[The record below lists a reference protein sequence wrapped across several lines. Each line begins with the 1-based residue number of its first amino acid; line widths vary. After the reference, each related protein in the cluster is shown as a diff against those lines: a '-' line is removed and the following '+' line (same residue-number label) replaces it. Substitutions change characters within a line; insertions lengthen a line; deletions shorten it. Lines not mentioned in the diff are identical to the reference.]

1 MKVIAFEKQ
10 SIAEDAGFRIGDDLV
25 RINGHPVRDEIDLKF
40 HAGGEELEM
49 EVVRD
54 GKKVIFEIEK
64 DHDDSLG
71 AVFEDTIYRSCGN
84 NCIFC
89 FVDQNPAGLRK
100 SLYFKDEDFRL
111 SFLHGNYVTLTNV
124 GRADLRRIVEQRLSP
139 LYISVHSTDPE
150 IRRLMLGL
158 KKDDRLIE
166 KIRFLAE
173 NKIELHAQIVLCP
186 SINDGES
193 MVRTIRD
200 LALYYPQLRSI
211 AVVPVGLTKHR
222 QRLYPLQPATPRFAK
237 DLIGKVEELAS
248 EFERNIGDSFVY
260 PADEFYLLAGT
271 EFPPAGRYGEFAQIE
286 NGVGMARKFID
297 RFEEQRQYL
306 PRKIKRSR
314 MVTLVSGVL
323 AAPIIERWVIPSLNG
338 VENLT
343 AEVVAVKNVFYGD
356 SVTATGLLTGQ
367 DIYKQLGRRSLGD
380 MVVLPANCLNYDG
393 IFLDDWTPEQL
404 QGQLKKPLE
413 IVDDDFL
420 SFLEKLKDK
429 EDSGE

>member
-1 MKVIAFEKQ
+1 MKIFAFEKQ
-10 SIAEDAGFRIGDDLV
+10 STAEKAGLRIGDDVV

-40 HAGGEELEM
+40 YAGGEELEI
-49 EVVRD
+49 EVVRA

-64 DHDDSLG
+64 DYDDSLG

-124 GRADLRRIVEQRLSP
+124 GRSDLRRIVEQRLSP

-193 MVRTIRD
+193 MIRTIRD
-200 LALYYPQLRSI
+200 LARFYPQLRSV

-222 QRLYPLQPATPRFAK
+222 QGLYPLQPVTSRSAR
-237 DLIGKVEELAS
+237 DLIVAVEELAS
-248 EFERNIGDSFVY
+248 EFKRNMGDSFVY
-260 PADEFYLLAGT
+260 PADEFYLSAGI
-271 EFPPAGRYGEFAQIE
+271 EFPSAERYGEFAQIE

-297 RFEEQRQYL
+297 QFEEQRQHL
-306 PRKIKRSR
+306 PHRIKNSR
-314 MVTLVSGVL
+314 TVTLVSGVL
-323 AAPIIERWVIPSLNG
+323 AAPIIERWVIPPLNRI
-338 VENLT
+338 ENLT
-343 AEVVAVKNVFYGD
+343 AEVVAVANVFYGD

-367 DIYKQLGRRSLGD
+367 DIYKQLSRRSLGD

-393 IFLDDWTPEQL
+393 VFLDDWTPEQL
-404 QGQLKKPLE
+404 QDLLKKPLE
-413 IVDDDFL
+413 IVDDYFL

-429 EDSGE
+429 EDGGE